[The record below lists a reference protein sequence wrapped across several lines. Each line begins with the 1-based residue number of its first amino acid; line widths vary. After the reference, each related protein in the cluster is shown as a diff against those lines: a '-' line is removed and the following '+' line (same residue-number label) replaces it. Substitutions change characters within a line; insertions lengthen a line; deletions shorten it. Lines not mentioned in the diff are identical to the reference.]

1 MNAARDLVKFG
12 EEVDFI
18 GGEAEAAERWQ
29 AKIKGEEKLKG
40 MQRQEL
46 EDAKRRSGFNWLRDG
61 EHCNKLFF
69 ATSIEE
75 KKRIGCRVLRWMV

>member
-1 MNAARDLVKFG
+1 MNAAKDLVKFG
-12 EEVDFI
+12 EEIDCVT
-18 GGEAEAAERWQ
+18 GSEEAAERWD
-29 AKIKGEEKLKG
+29 AKIKGEGRLKE

-69 ATSIEE
+69 AHINRG
-75 KKRIGCRVLRWMV
+75 KKAN